1 MRWLQIINRMLTLSV
16 GACLRMKSLS
26 KSIGGAWMTFNS
38 MNHLNFADCW
48 RAAFLAVRLT
58 MKQIALMLLVSTVVS
73 ACSPSVRSGP
83 ARLYKVD
90 DELAAL
96 KSIYGADKIR
106 AYSEAPTTDKEAF
119 RNSLVLGRLYAIDLA
134 YGKYEAQLTKERQQ
148 IPFIATVTSIA
159 LSGTGALIADAT
171 TKSILAAVDTGL
183 KGSVEAYEKDILVQ
197 KTIDVLQIAMRANR
211 ARVRSEILTQ
221 LTLGVSQYPL
231 ELALSDIDR
240 YYQAGTLTGGFLSVT
255 EASAEDLSNAKIN
268 AVTSI
273 NKFGTDDDTTKIRN
287 YLARTGNR
295 GQENIRKW
303 LQGKGQSVTLTAL
316 QFKQS
321 HATLRSEL
329 VQDFGL

>member
-1 MRWLQIINRMLTLSV
+1 MRISSTNFSKFSLYNPIAYLT
-16 GACLRMKSLS
+16 GRP
-26 KSIGGAWMTFNS
+26 
-38 MNHLNFADCW
+38 
-48 RAAFLAVRLT
+48 T
-58 MKQIALMLLVSTVVS
+58 MKWLLLLYFVATAASG
-73 ACSPSVRSGP
+73 CSPSVRSGP
-83 ARLYKVD
+83 ERLYKVD

-106 AYSEAPTTDKEAF
+106 AYNDASTADKLTF

-134 YGKYEAQLTKERQQ
+134 YGKYENQLTKERQQ

-159 LSGTGALIADAT
+159 LSGTGALIADTT

-211 ARVRSEILTQ
+211 TRVRTEILKR
-221 LTLGVSQYPL
+221 LSLGIVQYPL

-240 YYQAGTLTGGFLSVT
+240 YYRAGTLTGGFLSVT
-255 EASAEDLSNAKIN
+255 ESSAEELGDAKAN

-273 NKFGTDDDTTKIRN
+273 NKFGTDDDTTKIKN
-287 YLARTGNR
+287 YLARTGIR
-295 GQENIRKW
+295 GQENIRNW
-303 LQGKGQSVTLTAL
+303 LQAKGQTITLTAL

-329 VQDFGL
+329 VRDFGL